1 MLLLRVGG
9 NGWREVSFISR
20 ICKNSDGTTRGYA
33 CSCVPRIS
41 FVRGRS
47 SISPL
52 RFVYRRPSPP
62 VSEYPRS
69 DRVAQSIDRSGF
81 APSTLSPRNRDVLE
95 THDGRRRRRRVKKVK
110 DLAGEPSIVLIY
122 RSITK
127 YPIVRPVYCP
137 VPSRPPSLLPF
148 PFRLLS
154 HVVICA
160 NNSIIIKSLV
170 LVIMYIFDTT
180 FVEREQPVFSIK
192 SKGAIRR
199 VQIYIGADRRW

>member
-1 MLLLRVGG
+1 MEKVKHNVNDTKGIRRQFWIFSRYICRFKKLRFAAFNVLLLRVGG

-81 APSTLSPRNRDVLE
+81 APSTLSPRNRGVLK
-95 THDGRRRRRRVKKVK
+95 THDGRRRRRR
-110 DLAGEPSIVLIY
+110 
-122 RSITK
+122 
-127 YPIVRPVYCP
+127 
-137 VPSRPPSLLPF
+137 
-148 PFRLLS
+148 
-154 HVVICA
+154 
-160 NNSIIIKSLV
+160 
-170 LVIMYIFDTT
+170 
-180 FVEREQPVFSIK
+180 K
-192 SKGAIRR
+192 SKTLLENRRSFLYIEVRRNIR
-199 VQIYIGADRRW
+199 